1 MMDFL
6 FLCVLKLKRME
17 IIENCKEIFV
27 NKFLPFTL
35 ELINL
40 DKTLISF
47 TGNNE
52 YDSKVNSMKAK
63 SFQFISF
70 LLQNEGSVISNLL
83 LEHLTAII
91 PQSISG
97 LSIFVSERLDYLSQM
112 SKDSADF
119 PDSNFDILL
128 FQIMLFLSRVLVR
141 DPVMTQ
147 FTPLVKK

>member
-1 MMDFL
+1 
-6 FLCVLKLKRME
+6 
-17 IIENCKEIFV
+17 
-27 NKFLPFTL
+27 
-35 ELINL
+35 
-40 DKTLISF
+40 
-47 TGNNE
+47 
-52 YDSKVNSMKAK
+52 MKAK

-70 LLQNEGSVISNLL
+70 LLQNEGGVISNLL

-97 LSIFVSERLDYLSQM
+97 LSMFVSEKLDYLSQM
-112 SKDSADF
+112 NKDSAEF